1 MSHWCNMSKFDENYK
16 CVGVGGAH
24 APDGSFMDHVTGTH
38 TWETLIMVR
47 VKVQVSRLLSP

>member
-1 MSHWCNMSKFDENYK
+1 MSKFDENYK
-16 CVGVGGAH
+16 CVGVGAGGGGAQ
-24 APDGSFMDHVTGTH
+24 APDGSFRDHVTGTH